1 MRRRGGP
8 GKPPESGLPGAGTPD
23 IANAIDRRTL
33 LGLSLGGALGLSLA
47 GCKKSAEPGG
57 GSGGGSAGGGGGGG
71 GETREIVIGYVS
83 PQTGPLAAFAAA
95 DAFVVE
101 RVVKALDA
109 KAIVVDGKRA
119 RFTVKRADSQSN
131 PTKAGEA
138 AQGLIA
144 RDKVDLM
151 VVAHT
156 PDTTN
161 PVGAVCEA
169 NGMPCIST
177 AAPIGPWLTGAP
189 YEWTFHFFWD
199 LPDII
204 QVFTGMWDTLPTNKV
219 VGGLWPNDPD
229 GSVWAEAFTKAL
241 TDKGYKVI
249 DPGRYPNGTTDFTV
263 FVQKWKEAGAEI
275 LTGVPIPPDWA
286 ACWRQCTQQGYKP
299 KIASIGK
306 AILFP
311 AAVEALGGNLAE
323 GLSSEVWWSPA
334 HPFKSSLSGETSA
347 ALAGAYPQQWSQP
360 LGFVYALFEIAGDIL
375 SRAQSTDKAKL
386 KAALAATKL
395 DTIVGPIQ
403 FDAKHV
409 GRTPLVGG
417 QWGKGDKYPWDLRV
431 VYNETAPSIAKTAA
445 LKPIG

>member
-1 MRRRGGP
+1 MGHNGN
-8 GKPPESGLPGAGTPD
+8 G
-23 IANAIDRRTL
+23 IDRRTV
-33 LGLSLGGALGLSLA
+33 LGWSVGGALGLALP
-47 GCKKSAEPGG
+47 GCKKSETTGSA
-57 GSGGGSAGGGGGGG
+57 SGGASGGD
-71 GETREIVIGYVS
+71 TREVVIGYVS

-95 DAFVVE
+95 DAFIVE

-109 KAIVVDGKRA
+109 RAILVDGKKA
-119 RFTVKRADSQSN
+119 RFQVKRVDSQSN

-138 AQGLIA
+138 AQGLISGGNI
-144 RDKVDLM
+144 DLM

-169 NGMPCIST
+169 TRTPCIST
-177 AAPIGPWLTGAP
+177 AAPIGPWLSGAP
-189 YEWTFHFFWD
+189 YEWTYHFFWD

-204 QVFTGMWDTLPTNKV
+204 QVFTGMWDALPTNKV

-229 GSVWAEAFTKAL
+229 GSAWAEAFTRAL

-275 LTGVPIPPDWA
+275 VTGVPIPPDWA
-286 ACWRQCTQQGYKP
+286 ACWRQCAQQGYKP
-299 KIASIGK
+299 RIASIGK

-311 AAVEALGGNLAE
+311 AAVEALGEGLAE
-323 GLSSEVWWSPA
+323 GLSSEVWWSPD
-334 HPFKSSLSGETSA
+334 HPFKSSLSGETASD
-347 ALAGAYPQQWSQP
+347 LAGAFPQQWAQP
-360 LGFVYALFEIAGDIL
+360 LGFVYALFEIAGDVL
-375 SRAQSTDKAKL
+375 LRAQSTDKEKV
-386 KAALAATKL
+386 KQALAATRL

-403 FDAKHV
+403 FDDKHV

-417 QWGKGDKYPWDLRV
+417 QWTKGAKYPWDLRV
-431 VYNETAPSIAKTAA
+431 VYNQTAPAIRKAA
-445 LKPIG
+445 ELKAIG

>member
-1 MRRRGGP
+1 MGHNGN
-8 GKPPESGLPGAGTPD
+8 G
-23 IANAIDRRTL
+23 IDRRTV
-33 LGLSLGGALGLSLA
+33 LGWSVGGALGLALP
-47 GCKKSAEPGG
+47 GCKKSETTST
-57 GSGGGSAGGGGGGG
+57 GSGGD
-71 GETREIVIGYVS
+71 TREVVIGYVS

-95 DAFVVE
+95 DAFIVE

-109 KAIVVDGKRA
+109 RAILVDGKKA
-119 RFTVKRADSQSN
+119 RFQVKRVDSQSN

-138 AQGLIA
+138 AQGLISGGNI
-144 RDKVDLM
+144 DLM

-169 NGMPCIST
+169 TRTPCIST
-177 AAPIGPWLTGAP
+177 AAPIGPWLSGAP
-189 YEWTFHFFWD
+189 YEWTYHFFWD

-204 QVFTGMWDTLPTNKV
+204 QVFTGMWDALPTNKV

-229 GSVWAEAFTKAL
+229 GSAWAEAFTRAL

-275 LTGVPIPPDWA
+275 VTGVPIPPDWA
-286 ACWRQCTQQGYKP
+286 ACWRQCAQQGYKP
-299 KIASIGK
+299 RIASIGK

-311 AAVEALGGNLAE
+311 AAVEALGEGLAE
-323 GLSSEVWWSPA
+323 GLSSEVWWSPD
-334 HPFKSSLSGETSA
+334 HPFKSSLSGETASD
-347 ALAGAYPQQWSQP
+347 LAGAFPQQWAQP
-360 LGFVYALFEIAGDIL
+360 LGFVYALFEIAGDVL
-375 SRAQSTDKAKL
+375 LRAQSTDKEKV
-386 KAALAATKL
+386 KQALAATRL

-403 FDAKHV
+403 FDDKHV

-417 QWGKGDKYPWDLRV
+417 QWTKGAKYPWDLRV
-431 VYNETAPSIAKTAA
+431 VYNQTAPAIRKAA
-445 LKPIG
+445 ELKAIG

>member
-1 MRRRGGP
+1 V
-8 GKPPESGLPGAGTPD
+8 
-23 IANAIDRRTL
+23 
-33 LGLSLGGALGLSLA
+33 LGWSVGGALGLALP
-47 GCKKSAEPGG
+47 GCKKSETTGT
-57 GSGGGSAGGGGGGG
+57 GSGGD
-71 GETREIVIGYVS
+71 TREVVIGYVS

-95 DAFVVE
+95 DGFIVE

-109 KAIVVDGKRA
+109 RAILVDGKKA
-119 RFTVKRADSQSN
+119 RFQVKRVDSQSN

-138 AQGLIA
+138 AQGLISGGN
-144 RDKVDLM
+144 VDLM

-169 NGMPCIST
+169 TRTPCIST
-177 AAPIGPWLTGAP
+177 AAPIGPWLSGAP
-189 YEWTFHFFWD
+189 YEWTYHFFWD

-204 QVFTGMWDTLPTNKV
+204 QVFTGMWDALPTNKV

-229 GSVWAEAFTKAL
+229 GSAWAEAFTRAL

-275 LTGVPIPPDWA
+275 VTGVPIPPDWA
-286 ACWRQCTQQGYKP
+286 ACWRQCAQQGYKP
-299 KIASIGK
+299 RIASIGK

-311 AAVEALGGNLAE
+311 AAVEALGEGLAE
-323 GLSSEVWWSPA
+323 GLSSEVWWSPD
-334 HPFKSSLSGETSA
+334 HPFKSSLSGETASD
-347 ALAGAYPQQWSQP
+347 LAGAFPQQWAQP
-360 LGFVYALFEIAGDIL
+360 LGFVYALFEIAGDVL
-375 SRAQSTDKAKL
+375 LRAQSTDKEKVR
-386 KAALAATKL
+386 KALAATRL

-403 FDAKHV
+403 FDDKHV

-417 QWGKGDKYPWDLRV
+417 QWTKGTKYPWDLRV
-431 VYNETAPSIAKTAA
+431 VYNQTAPAIRKAA
-445 LKPIG
+445 ELKAIG

>member
-1 MRRRGGP
+1 MR
-8 GKPPESGLPGAGTPD
+8 GKG
-23 IANAIDRRTL
+23 IDRRTV
-33 LGLSLGGALGLSLA
+33 LGWSVGGAVALTLP
-47 GCKKSAEPGG
+47 GCKRSAEPGA
-57 GSGGGSAGGGGGGG
+57 SGGN
-71 GETREIVIGYVS
+71 TREVVIGYVS

-95 DAFVVE
+95 DAFIVE
-101 RVVKALDA
+101 RAVKALDA
-109 KAIVVDGKRA
+109 KAITVDGKQA
-119 RFTVKRADSQSN
+119 RFRVQRVDSESN

-138 AQGLIA
+138 AQGLIS
-144 RDKVDLM
+144 RDKVDLV

-169 NGMPCIST
+169 TRTPCIST
-177 AAPIGPWLTGAP
+177 VAPIGPWLAGAP
-189 YEWTFHFFWD
+189 YEWTYHFFWD

-204 QVFTGMWDTLPTNKV
+204 KVFTGMWDGLPTNKV

-229 GSVWAEAFTKAL
+229 GSAWADAFTRAL
-241 TDKGYKVI
+241 TDKGYRVI

-275 LTGVPIPPDWA
+275 ITGVPIPPDWA
-286 ACWRQCTQQGYKP
+286 ACWRQCAQQGYKP

-334 HPFKSSLSGETSA
+334 HPFKSSLSGETA
-347 ALAGAYPQQWSQP
+347 ADLAGAFPQQWSQP
-360 LGFVYALFEIAGDIL
+360 LGFVYALFEIVGDVL
-375 SRAQSTDKAKL
+375 ARAQSTDKEKI
-386 KAALAATKL
+386 KKALAATRL

-403 FDAKHV
+403 FDDKHV
-409 GRTPLVGG
+409 ARTPLVGG
-417 QWGKGDKYPWDLRV
+417 QWTKGDKHPWDLRV
-431 VYNETAPSIAKTAA
+431 VYNETAPAIRKTAA
-445 LKPIG
+445 LKAIG

>member
-1 MRRRGGP
+1 MSNNRDRGHR
-8 GKPPESGLPGAGTPD
+8 
-23 IANAIDRRTL
+23 IDRRSV
-33 LGLSLGGALGLSLA
+33 LGWSVGGALGLALP
-47 GCKKSAEPGG
+47 GCKRSADTGG
-57 GSGGGSAGGGGGGG
+57 A
-71 GETREIVIGYVS
+71 TREVVIGYVS
-83 PQTGPLAAFAAA
+83 PQTGPLAPFAAA
-95 DAFVVE
+95 DAFVIE
-101 RVVKALDA
+101 RAVKALDA
-109 KAIVVDGKRA
+109 KAIKVDGKQA
-119 RFTVKRADSQSN
+119 RFRVQRVDSESN

-144 RDKVDLM
+144 RDKVDLV

-169 NGMPCIST
+169 TRTPCIST
-177 AAPIGPWLTGAP
+177 AAPIGPWLSGAP
-189 YEWTFHFFWD
+189 YEWTYHFFWD

-204 QVFTGMWDTLPTNKV
+204 KVFTGMWDSVPTNKV

-229 GSVWAEAFTKAL
+229 GSAWADAFTRAL

-263 FVQKWKEAGAEI
+263 FVQKWKEAGVEI
-275 LTGVPIPPDWA
+275 VTGVPIPPDWA
-286 ACWRQCTQQGYKP
+286 ACWRQCAQQGYKP

-311 AAVEALGGNLAE
+311 AAVEALGGGLAE

-334 HPFKSSLSGETSA
+334 HPFKSSLSGESA
-347 ALAGAYPQQWSQP
+347 AELAGAYPQQWSQP
-360 LGFVYALFEIAGDIL
+360 LGFVYALFEIAGDVL
-375 SRAQSTDKAKL
+375 ARAQTTDKEQIRK
-386 KAALAATKL
+386 ALAATKL

-403 FDAKHV
+403 FDDKHV

-417 QWGKGDKYPWDLRV
+417 QWTKGAKYPWDLRV
-431 VYNETAPSIAKTAA
+431 VYNETAPAIPKTAA
-445 LKPIG
+445 LKVIG